1 MIKSINKEETERLIQ
16 EKEKDK
22 KFVILDIR
30 TPSEFQS
37 ENIEGAINIDF
48 YALDFRERIAE
59 LKKDKTYLIYC
70 RTGSRTKVAMEI
82 MRQLQFTDVYEVDE
96 GIVSLM

>member
-22 KFVILDIR
+22 NFVILDIR

-48 YALDFRERIAE
+48 YAFDFREKMAE

-82 MRQLQFTDVYEVDE
+82 MRQLQFTDVYEVDK

>member
-22 KFVILDIR
+22 NFVILDIR

-48 YALDFRERIAE
+48 YASDFRERIAE

-82 MRQLQFTDVYEVDE
+82 MRQLQFTDVYEVDK

>member
-16 EKEKDK
+16 EKEKEK
-22 KFVILDIR
+22 NFIILDIR
-30 TPSEFQS
+30 TPGEFQS
-37 ENIEGAINIDF
+37 ENIEGAINVDF
-48 YALDFRERIAE
+48 YASDFQQKLAK
-59 LKKDKTYLIYC
+59 LKKDNTYLIYC

-96 GIVSLM
+96 GIISLM